1 MTDRAVRYR
10 IQADLGDFQA
20 KMKQGS
26 ESAKKFGNDLMALD
40 KNGAQMRA
48 SLGHVGDVAGR
59 IGVVAAAGL
68 GMAVKSAMDWET
80 AWTGVLKT
88 VDGTPEQLA
97 RLEDGLRSLAVETGF
112 AHEEVAGVAEA
123 AGQLGISTG
132 GIESFTRTMLD
143 MGVSTNLSSEEAA
156 TGLARLRNIM
166 GTTEGE
172 IRNTGS
178 AMVELGNNFATTEG
192 EILAMSL
199 RIAGAGRQA
208 GLTTSDVLGLS
219 AAMSSVGIEAEAGG
233 TAMSLTM
240 KRIEKSVSDGDD
252 TLALFAETAGMTA
265 EQFAT
270 QWGED
275 APGALTAFVAGL
287 GKAEESGASA
297 NAVLRELGITGIR
310 EADALL
316 RLSGNAEGLADA
328 LATSADGFEENAALA
343 AEAGKFYDTTGQQA
357 KQSWAAIKDAAI
369 DAGDSMLPV
378 VEGIAKGVA
387 GLAGAFQ
394 ELPGPVKAAV
404 GPMLGITAIL
414 GGGTWF
420 AAKAI
425 SGVVDMRQALSDLNA
440 TSPRAAG
447 ALGRVGRAATI
458 AGIAF
463 AGAAIAESIRA
474 MGDEIPT
481 VEEMTKELIALSKAK
496 VGSDLAEDFSKL
508 GDAFDYLANRKWYV
522 ELNDSLADFVG
533 FGWDNPEAVKQF
545 EQLDASL
552 ASLAGSG
559 NADVAAAALD
569 NFAKSQK
576 LSAEETEA
584 LMGLLPGYR
593 NALAGIENDAA
604 LAEGGTD
611 ALGSA
616 MDGMGNDASAA
627 ADEVQELTDAMK
639 EQRAEA
645 IRAADAEVNY
655 HASLDD
661 ARAALKANGRTLDL
675 TTEKG
680 RENRSALINLAGSW
694 NDLSDEQ
701 KNAQGASRSA
711 RAEFV
716 RIATQMGM
724 TKKEARQYA
733 DQLMEIPPKR
743 TTDISLEGIPEA
755 RRLAGILNNELDH
768 AARDRLSRV
777 VVSYIHNP
785 KNAPKGTAPNSTY
798 NADGGVVDFYAEGG
812 FSENHVAQIAPAG
825 SWRVWAEPETGGE
838 AYIPLSPAKR
848 ERSVDIWEETGRR
861 LGVLFAD
868 GGFAGG
874 RASSATTSVSASLA
888 LSDRDIARIADAVA
902 DATYAGAFDGVAQHE
917 TTSYQRDRAGSRIGR

>member
-26 ESAKKFGNDLMALD
+26 ESAKQFGNDLMALD

-48 SLGHVGDVAGR
+48 GLSHVGDVAGR

-97 RLEDGLRSLAVETGF
+97 RLEDGLRGLAVETGF

-132 GIESFTRTMLD
+132 GIEAFTRTMLD

-208 GLTTSDVLGLS
+208 GLTTADVLGLS
-219 AAMSSVGIEAEAGG
+219 TAMSSVGIEAEAGG
-233 TAMSLTM
+233 TAISLTM

-252 TLALFAETAGMTA
+252 TLGLFAETAGMTA

-287 GKAEESGASA
+287 GKAEASGTSA

-328 LATSADGFEENAALA
+328 LATSADGFEKNAALA
-343 AEAGKFYDTTGQQA
+343 EEAGKFYDTTGQQA

-378 VEGIAKGVA
+378 VEGIANGIA

-440 TSPRAAG
+440 TAPKSATVIG
-447 ALGRVGRAATI
+447 KVGRAATI
-458 AGIAF
+458 AAAAF
-463 AGAAIAESIRA
+463 AGFAIADAIQDI
-474 MGDEIPT
+474 GKEIPT
-481 VEEMTKELIALSKAK
+481 VEEMTKRLIELSQAK
-496 VGSDLAEDFSKL
+496 IGKDLADDFADLGEAFEDLS
-508 GDAFDYLANRKWYV
+508 GMNWFDD
-522 ELNDSLADFVG
+522 LNNSLADLVG
-533 FGWDNPEAVKQF
+533 MGHVHGEAIERF
-545 EQLDASL
+545 EQMDAAL

-559 NADVAAAALD
+559 NADVAAAAVD
-569 NFAKSQK
+569 NFAKSQN

-584 LMGLLPGYR
+584 LMGLLPAYQD
-593 NALAGIENDAA
+593 ALTGIENDAA
-604 LAEGGTD
+604 LAEGSTTS
-611 ALGSA
+611 LGNA
-616 MDGMGNDASAA
+616 MDGMGNDAGAA
-627 ADEVQELTDAMK
+627 AEEVQALTDAMK
-639 EQRAEA
+639 ESRAEA
-645 IRAADAEVNY
+645 LRAADAEINY

-661 ARAALKANGRTLDL
+661 ARAALKANGRTLDV

-680 RENRSALINLAGSW
+680 RANRSALIDLAGSW
-694 NDLSDEQ
+694 NNLSDEQ

-724 TKKEARQYA
+724 TKREARQYA
-733 DQLMEIPPKR
+733 DQLMEIPSKR
-743 TTDISLEGIPEA
+743 VTDVAVNTGAAYAELGALAAHLDWVTRPRSVRITTS
-755 RRLAGILNNELDH
+755 
-768 AARDRLSRV
+768 
-777 VVSYIHNP
+777 
-785 KNAPKGTAPNSTY
+785 GTVIRPGETR
-798 NADGGVVDFYAEGG
+798 NADGGVWDYYADGG

-825 SWRVWAEPETGGE
+825 AWRVWAEPETGGE

-868 GGFAGG
+868 GGFTGG
-874 RASSATTSVSASLA
+874 GSRSGPMSVNANLA
-888 LSDRDIARIADAVA
+888 LSDQDISRIAAAVA
-902 DATYAGAFDGVAQHE
+902 EGSYAGAYDGTAQRD
-917 TTSYQRDRAGSRIGR
+917 TTAYERDRAGSRLGR